1 LTGYAAI
8 ESLGKVTQPLV
19 SDIGYDS
26 EVAIEM
32 NGDLRLVNQTLAH
45 QFFDNQ
51 DPMSQ
56 KIKFQVFDRAFLDAP
71 HNNYFDIIGV
81 VPDFQRRPGGTR
93 YSVVPEAFVPSSV
106 AGFGNPLSIGREL
119 R

>member
-1 LTGYAAI
+1 
-8 ESLGKVTQPLV
+8 
-19 SDIGYDS
+19 
-26 EVAIEM
+26 M

-106 AGFGNPLSIGREL
+106 AGFGNPLPIGREL